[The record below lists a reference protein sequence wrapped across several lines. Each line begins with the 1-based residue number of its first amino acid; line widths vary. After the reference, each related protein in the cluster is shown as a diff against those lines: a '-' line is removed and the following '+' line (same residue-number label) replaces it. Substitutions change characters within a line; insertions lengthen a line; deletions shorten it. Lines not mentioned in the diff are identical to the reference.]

1 MIVGNTD
8 PRLMYNIS
16 ASLRALFFRLKDL
29 IARYPVL
36 VAAIYLASVGNF
48 AFWNKF
54 TDVVAG
60 SLLERVGF
68 TVAFYLLIILLTVF
82 LLQIFRFKYVTKP
95 VLIFVLIAS
104 AFASYFMNNYGIMID
119 TSMIHNVLETDSS
132 ETGDLLTMGMLFHVL
147 VFGILPA
154 AVIYKT
160 RIVYLSPVRQLAR
173 NSAFALLTLVAIS
186 GNILLFSSDY
196 ASFFRNHHHVRY
208 LVNPINYIYSIGKVS
223 ALALK
228 DQNTTPIPI
237 GLDAHRAKIVAHSNR
252 QSLIVMVVGETARAM
267 NFSLNGYQRITNP
280 VLANEDII
288 NFSNFYSCGTSTHVS
303 LPCMFSKFDREHYDE
318 ELAKRYEKLPDVL
331 QHAGIEVLWRDNNSG
346 CKGVCKNVPRENM
359 AHLHLD
365 DLCTDSECYDE
376 TMLVNLRKIVQ
387 SKDGDIVIILHQ
399 KGSHGPA
406 YYLRHPKQF
415 QVFTPE
421 CTSNELT
428 NCQPHEIINAY
439 DNTILY
445 TDHFLGKVISLL
457 KAESGR
463 LDTAMLYVSDHGESL
478 GEHNVYLHGLPYMI
492 APEEQKHVP
501 FIAWLSDDFLKN
513 NHLDK
518 TCLQQQASKPYSHDN
533 LFHSVLGLTHVST
546 SIYDPTQDIFNSCQ
560 IQLIST
566 DKASA
571 TL

>member
-1 MIVGNTD
+1 
-8 PRLMYNIS
+8 MYNIS

-428 NCQPHEIINAY
+428 NCQPQEIINAY

-501 FIAWLSDDFLKN
+501 FIAWFSDDFLKN

>member
-1 MIVGNTD
+1 
-8 PRLMYNIS
+8 MYNIS
-16 ASLRALFFRLKDL
+16 ASLRALFSRLKDL

-54 TDVVAG
+54 TGVVAG

-82 LLQIFRFKYVTKP
+82 LLQIFRFKYLTKP

-132 ETGDLLTMGMLFHVL
+132 ESGDLLTMGMLFHVL

-208 LVNPINYIYSIGKVS
+208 LVNPINYIYSIGKVT

-228 DQNTTPIPI
+228 DQNTTPIAI
-237 GLDAHRAKIVAHSNR
+237 GLDAHRAKTVAHSNR

-280 VLANEDII
+280 VLAKEDII

-303 LPCMFSKFDREHYDE
+303 LPCMFSEFDREHYDE

-346 CKGVCKNVPRENM
+346 CKGVCKNVPTENM
-359 AHLHLD
+359 AHLHLN

-387 SKDGDIVIILHQ
+387 SKDGDMVIILHQ

-428 NCQPHEIINAY
+428 NCQPQEIINAY

-445 TDHFLGKVISLL
+445 TDHFLGRVISLL

-501 FIAWLSDDFLKN
+501 FIAWFSDDFLKN

-518 TCLQQQASKPYSHDN
+518 ACLQQHASKPYSHDN

-546 SIYDPTQDIFNSCQ
+546 SIYDPQQDIFNSCQ
-560 IQLIST
+560 TQLT
-566 DKASA
+566 RTAEASA
-571 TL
+571 TS

>member
-1 MIVGNTD
+1 
-8 PRLMYNIS
+8 MYNIS

-82 LLQIFRFKYVTKP
+82 LLQIFRFKYLTKP

-119 TSMIHNVLETDSS
+119 TTMIHNVLETDSS

-428 NCQPHEIINAY
+428 NCQPQEIINAY

-501 FIAWLSDDFLKN
+501 FIAWFSDDFLKN

-560 IQLIST
+560 IQLTST